1 MNIPIYYYLITLILF
16 VILFRLSRKMPFSL
30 LISYLFLIFVS
41 TVLNRKSTN
50 TPMYE
55 FSPFWYFRE
64 GSINRDLFNQLKAN
78 IVMFLPVGLLWSS
91 ASKKPAMT
99 VFFASLISAF
109 IELLQFVLH
118 KGQCEVSDVINN
130 TIGAVIGSM
139 LYCFIIWFRQ
149 QIVIKNNC
157 K

>member
-1 MNIPIYYYLITLILF
+1 
-16 VILFRLSRKMPFSL
+16 MPFSL